1 MRTEPGL
8 SQSASLKRLKDA
20 GLAPATVFD
29 VGVAT
34 GTPELY
40 DVFENVRYAL
50 IEPLEESW
58 PFMQS
63 LVARYPGSVAVQA
76 AAGPRSGEAN
86 LVVSRN
92 LSGSS
97 LLLPPKNGAERSV
110 PMVTL
115 DEVAEHHRLQGPHL
129 VKLDVQGYELEVLSG
144 AEAVLGRTTALIAEV
159 SLWAD
164 RKGKGLVEFSTLVA
178 WLRERDF
185 VLFDIAQ
192 IVRREA
198 DDAITE
204 MDLVFLPAASPLRE
218 NTSYKLPGQGEAT
231 AAKRRVKFGLG

>member
-8 SQSASLKRLKDA
+8 SKAASLKRLKDA

-40 DVFENVRYAL
+40 GVFEGVRYAL
-50 IEPLEESW
+50 IEPLVESW

-63 LVARYPGSVAVQA
+63 LMARYPRSVAVQA
-76 AAGPRSGEAN
+76 AAGPSSGQAT
-86 LVVSRN
+86 LVVPKN

-97 LLLPPKNGAERSV
+97 LLLNAKNGAERTV
-110 PMVTL
+110 PVVTV
-115 DEVAEHHRLQGPHL
+115 DEVAERHALSGPYL
-129 VKLDVQGYELEVLSG
+129 VKLDVQGYELDVLAG
-144 AEAVLGRTTALIAEV
+144 AQAVLAQTCALIAEV

-164 RKGKGLVEFSTLVA
+164 RKGKGLAELSALVA

-192 IVRREA
+192 IVRRDA

-204 MDLVFLPAASPLRE
+204 MDLVFLPASSPLRE
-218 NTSYKLPGQGEAT
+218 NISYKLPGEAET
-231 AAKRRVKFGLG
+231 AVAIRRGKFGLG